1 MSHFEEYRNRFPNIS
16 IERSDAVLTMRVHS
30 DGGSLKWGALES
42 SIQAQLGKAFFDVGH
57 DRDNRIVIFTGT
69 GDRFCTEGDI
79 AEYPT
84 LNAESW
90 SRLMHEGRDLLMN
103 LLNIEVPVIGVIN
116 GPAAI
121 HAELPALGDIVLAAD
136 DAYIQDAAHIPAG
149 VMPGDGVHAIWMEML
164 GPNRGRHF
172 LLSGRKLGAT
182 ELLAAGIVAEVL
194 PRERLLA
201 RATELA
207 QQLASLPPVTM
218 RNTRLLVT
226 QQLKRLLL
234 NELGHGLALQGLSI
248 YALIE
253 QTDAANPTTWRS
265 APGKSSANF
274 RNPAG

>member
-1 MSHFEEYRNRFPNIS
+1 
-16 IERSDAVLTMRVHS
+16 
-30 DGGSLKWGALES
+30 
-42 SIQAQLGKAFFDVGH
+42 
-57 DRDNRIVIFTGT
+57 
-69 GDRFCTEGDI
+69 
-79 AEYPT
+79 
-84 LNAESW
+84 
-90 SRLMHEGRDLLMN
+90 
-103 LLNIEVPVIGVIN
+103 VIN

-149 VMPGDGVHAIWMEML
+149 VTPGDGVHAIWMEML

-207 QQLASLPPVTM
+207 HQLASLPSVTM

-248 YALIE
+248 YALNE
-253 QTDAANPTTWRS
+253 RPDAIGPRYM
-265 APGKSSANF
+265 GD
-274 RNPAG
+274 